1 MPMADLEIL
10 YLWVDLLLLSIRNHA
25 GVPDISADAYEL
37 EIGGLVNMPVKLSL
51 KDLQNPN
58 KFPYVFTYTLSLSA
72 LILRTFSF

>member
-1 MPMADLEIL
+1 MADLEIL
-10 YLWVDLLLLSIRNHA
+10 YLWVDLLLLSIRNHG

>member
-1 MPMADLEIL
+1 MTDLEIL
-10 YLWVDLLLLSIRNHA
+10 YLWVVLLLSIRNHG
-25 GVPDISADAYEL
+25 GVPDISADAYKL

-72 LILRTFSF
+72 LILHTFSF